1 MASSPA
7 ACYAEGV
14 AAPQGP
20 GPLAPVHRITII
32 TAFLG
37 ALAYLAW
44 ELNQLV
50 QSGDPMSLVRTILA
64 GGVAVALGFYLRNLR
79 ARLEAKLSPRS
90 GGRPAV

>member
-1 MASSPA
+1 MPLLSRA
-7 ACYAEGV
+7 V

-44 ELNQLV
+44 ELNQLY
-50 QSGDPMSLVRTILA
+50 RTGEATAGLRAALA
-64 GGVAVALGFYLRNLR
+64 AAVTVALGFYLRNLR
-79 ARLEAKLSPRS
+79 ARLDAKLRPAPVER
-90 GGRPAV
+90 GGRPAD

>member
-1 MASSPA
+1 M
-7 ACYAEGV
+7 
-14 AAPQGP
+14 
-20 GPLAPVHRITII
+20 HRITII

-50 QSGDPMSLVRTILA
+50 QRRDAESLVLVLLA
-64 GGVAVALGFYLRNLR
+64 AGAAVALGFYLRNLR

-90 GGRPAV
+90 GDRPAT